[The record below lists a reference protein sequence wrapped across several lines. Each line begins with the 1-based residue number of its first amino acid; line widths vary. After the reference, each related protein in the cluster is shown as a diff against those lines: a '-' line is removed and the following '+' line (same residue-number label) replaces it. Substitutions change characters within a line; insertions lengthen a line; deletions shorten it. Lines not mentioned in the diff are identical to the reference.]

1 MEKDR
6 IKKILLV
13 GNPNV
18 GKSVIF
24 SRLTGVDVIVSN
36 YPGTTVEYL
45 KGNLSI
51 GDEKIEVVDV
61 PGTYSLEPTSPAE
74 EVAVNML
81 KKSIEEKDSIILN
94 IIDSTNLERNL
105 NLTLQVLQL
114 DIPVIVVLNF
124 WDEVKHIGI
133 KIDVKRLEEILG
145 VPVFTTCAIS
155 GEGIKELI
163 TNLNMAKKGSLHFK
177 EKDRWKEVGKIV
189 GEVQRITHKHHT
201 FLEKLQEWTI
211 HPQTAIP
218 ISIVLVFIFFYIIRF
233 IGEGL
238 INFLLDP
245 FFNNILIHPISFLS
259 KILSFNR
266 CLHNI
271 FIGELIDGKIDYK
284 LSFGLLTTGLYVEF
298 GQVLP
303 YVFSFYL
310 VLSFLEDSGYLPRL
324 AVIFDRIMHI
334 VGLHGMGIIPMLLGF
349 GCNVPGILST
359 RILETRR
366 ARFIA
371 ITLMS
376 ISIPCMSLTA
386 MIFGLLG
393 KYGIKGILPV
403 YLTLFLIWLTG
414 GMIMKFFSKGEV
426 PEIFLEIPPYRI
438 PYFKGMMKKVWIR
451 IKWFI
456 KDATPYVLLGIFI
469 VNILYTFKI
478 IDFMGRIT
486 GKFFLKFFSI
496 PPEAAVAIIVGF
508 LRKDVAVGMLAP
520 LNLGLKQLVISTTML
535 AISFPCAATFATIL
549 KEIGLKDLL
558 KSTGIMLITAF
569 ITGILLNLI
578 IP

>member
-1 MEKDR
+1 M
-6 IKKILLV
+6 KKILLV